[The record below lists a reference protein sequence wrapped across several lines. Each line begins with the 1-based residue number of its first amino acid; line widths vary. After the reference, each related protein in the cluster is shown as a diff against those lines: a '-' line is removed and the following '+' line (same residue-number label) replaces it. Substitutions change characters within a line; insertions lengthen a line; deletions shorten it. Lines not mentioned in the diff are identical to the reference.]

1 MSVVQAKMDELREN
15 PGTPF
20 RPPAVAILTIDSRD
34 RVQIDP
40 ATGYRIDTTSPY
52 QVLINK
58 QQSVMNG
65 FFTRIAVTEVNMQYN
80 SPNVIDEGP
89 CKNNTLLIEEGNAS
103 GPGTVVDSYTVE
115 LLEDFY
121 TPNELAKAIQDKL
134 VADLVFGVNTWSV
147 VYIEQN
153 NNFQIST
160 DDALNIRIR
169 PQNIGF
175 NDDLCNLMG
184 FSYPSPQFAER
195 IVGSYASMIYTPYF
209 DIVSDNLTKKQNV
222 RDNGTSFLTG
232 QNLLARV
239 YLVPGPGVNILRE
252 RTDPSPPADDADC
265 NILGCR
271 PFSLYREFQSPK
283 QIYWDAQEFI
293 NVIDLRLVDYKG
305 RTLYS
310 APQQGA
316 TLVTPTLSQTRCGE
330 AANFQLTLQVTET

>member
-20 RPPAVAILTIDSRD
+20 RPPAVAVLTIDSRD

-40 ATGYRIDTTSPY
+40 ATGYRIDTTTPY
-52 QVLINK
+52 QILINK

-65 FFTRIAVTEVNMQYN
+65 FFTRIGLTEVNMQYN

-89 CKNNTLLIEEGNAS
+89 QKNNTLLFEQGAALGAS
-103 GPGTVVDSYTVE
+103 TVVASRRITVPGK
-115 LLEDFY
+115 FY
-121 TPNELAKAIQDKL
+121 TPNELADTIQDL
-134 VADLVFGVNTWSV
+134 LNAGAGTFGGTAWGV
-147 VYIEQN
+147 VYLEDSN
-153 NNFQIST
+153 SFSLT
-160 DDALNIRIR
+160 SDDVNIPFRIR
-169 PQNIGF
+169 PENIGF

-184 FSYPSPQFAER
+184 LSYPSPLFTKDL
-195 IVGSYASMIYTPYF
+195 IGSYASMQYTPYF

-239 YLVPGPGVNILRE
+239 YLTVEGTNILRE
-252 RTDPSPPADDADC
+252 RSPALEPQLSET

-271 PFSLYREFQSPK
+271 PFTLYRQYQTPK

-293 NVIDLRLVDYKG
+293 NVIDLRLIDYKG

-310 APQQGA
+310 KPQFTQG
-316 TLVTPTLSQTRCGE
+316 TSEVQFCGE
-330 AANFQLTLQVTET
+330 AAQFQLTLQVTET